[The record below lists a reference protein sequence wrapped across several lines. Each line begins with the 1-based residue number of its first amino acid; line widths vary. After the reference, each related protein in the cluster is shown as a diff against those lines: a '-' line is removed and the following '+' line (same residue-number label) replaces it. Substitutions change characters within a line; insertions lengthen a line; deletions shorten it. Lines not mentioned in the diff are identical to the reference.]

1 MPKPVTPRIPP
12 HIVALMMLQALEY
25 NMTSIEGVHDPA
37 TQAAIDWMADSMYT
51 DRPRLLNFLRDQF
64 NDRSDP
70 RRSSLITEAILTAW
84 TDNKKLKKATGRT
97 RDEWLNLIG

>member
-1 MPKPVTPRIPP
+1 
-12 HIVALMMLQALEY
+12 
-25 NMTSIEGVHDPA
+25 
-37 TQAAIDWMADSMYT
+37 MYT

-70 RRSSLITEAILTAW
+70 RQSSLITEAILTAW

-97 RDEWLNLIG
+97 RDEWLSLIG